1 MVNPLAVVKTYE
13 YISTGDNTMFS
24 LDHVVNEFM
33 KTNDGK
39 TIPFDELPAPV
50 KDYIA
55 YSYLLHNK
63 AVMLDYFGSEVMFK
77 DGDINRYFELFYRGM
92 RGEALTGLEYP
103 QLNATTYFRAKL
115 LESLYEVV
123 TEAVINVLCNYQ

>member
-1 MVNPLAVVKTYE
+1 
-13 YISTGDNTMFS
+13 MFN
-24 LDHVVNEFM
+24 LNHVVNEFM

-39 TIPFDELPAPV
+39 TIPFDELPTPV
-50 KDYIA
+50 KDYVV
-55 YSYLLHNK
+55 YTYLLSNK

-115 LESLYEVV
+115 LEGLYEVV
-123 TEAVINVLCNYQ
+123 TDAVINVLCNYQ

>member
-13 YISTGDNTMFS
+13 YISTGENTMFS

-39 TIPFDELPAPV
+39 TIPFDDLATPIQ
-50 KDYIA
+50 DYIA
-55 YSYLLHNK
+55 YSYLLHNTD
-63 AVMLDYFGSEVMFK
+63 VMLDYFGSEVMFK
-77 DGDINRYFELFYRGM
+77 DGDIKRYFELFYRGI
-92 RGEALTGLEYP
+92 RGEALTGLDYP

>member
-1 MVNPLAVVKTYE
+1 
-13 YISTGDNTMFS
+13 MFS
-24 LDHVVNEFM
+24 LNHVVNEFM
-33 KTNDGK
+33 KTNEGK
-39 TIPFDELPAPV
+39 TIPFGDLATPV
-50 KDYIA
+50 QDYIV
-55 YSYLLHNK
+55 YSYLLSNK

-77 DGDINRYFELFYRGM
+77 DGDIDRYFELFYRGM